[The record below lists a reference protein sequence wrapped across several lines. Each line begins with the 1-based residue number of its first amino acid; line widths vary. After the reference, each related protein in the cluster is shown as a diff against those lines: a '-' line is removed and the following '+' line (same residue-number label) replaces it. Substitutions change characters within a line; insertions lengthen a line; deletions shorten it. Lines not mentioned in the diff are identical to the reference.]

1 MAEKRMSSAERENH
15 EYNYALAYANL
26 QKYAAKVEAAEA
38 IGKQPDPADL
48 EKANRF
54 ADQVENYVSSIE
66 TLNMGSGGELPF
78 AEKAHLAY
86 ETARAT
92 VEGDANTGNGYL
104 AAARSIP
111 KKILGVGHET
121 RPYSPWYSTSGG
133 AEPDYS
139 DFDVMMNLPTAGA
152 GAAISGAVA
161 VGAKRYAQKKAA
173 QAVGAIGLKKTGKKV
188 AEFGS
193 KEIATSIP
201 GLPDWARKS
210 IRKTD
215 LSLAASGGAK
225 KAAKSIANNKP
236 VAAAAES
243 VIPVPVPPPPV
254 AASPLG
260 LPGPMPN
267 QPMIGFG
274 TPAMTEA
281 EIIMAQ
287 KALKNPATQELRGEG
302 AKRAMSGSPWG
313 EAPPTKPLT
322 TPVKP
327 GQVPI
332 AGALPNASPQGQ
344 ILQSQ
349 IERLS
354 KEVPLQPGYRRL
366 YRAEHG
372 GTANKTP
379 EWMQNHPEFIA
390 SKEASGRW
398 FTEDI
403 NDLGFYAR
411 DNPEGQLSF
420 VDVPESAVEGF
431 RVSNLKGAA
440 RSGENPSAYSAN
452 PRREF
457 FLSKEMASKKTPF
470 HKLGESASEPESI
483 GYERA
488 LQSILMQPEAIPYGA
503 RLPLRLDLIR
513 GNTAALNAVDEG
525 LRTQRIRLLPDGH
538 LESLVQTAPPEVASK
553 SVIDAAKRAFDA
565 RSPDRTDWWTR

>member
-322 TPVKP
+322 TPVQP

-332 AGALPNASPQGQ
+332 AGALPEPKA
-344 ILQSQ
+344 I
-349 IERLS
+349 
-354 KEVPLQPGYRRL
+354 V
-366 YRAEHG
+366 
-372 GTANKTP
+372 
-379 EWMQNHPEFIA
+379 
-390 SKEASGRW
+390 
-398 FTEDI
+398 
-403 NDLGFYAR
+403 
-411 DNPEGQLSF
+411 
-420 VDVPESAVEGF
+420 
-431 RVSNLKGAA
+431 
-440 RSGENPSAYSAN
+440 GETDA
-452 PRREF
+452 
-457 FLSKEMASKKTPF
+457 
-470 HKLGESASEPESI
+470 I

-488 LQSILMQPEAIPYGA
+488 LQSLLTQPEAIPYGA